1 MFNVNGKNQVIILE
15 RKIYFN
21 GHSSYIFGFLPFL
34 ITIIID
40 IIKLISNDSFE
51 RSRKFTS

>member
-1 MFNVNGKNQVIILE
+1 MRMAKNQVIILE

-34 ITIIID
+34 IIIIID

>member
-1 MFNVNGKNQVIILE
+1 MAKNQVIILE

-34 ITIIID
+34 IIIID

-51 RSRKFTS
+51 RLRKFTS